1 MLEILTGLYYLFFY
15 VLLPLIAISA
25 IPVLGMMVIFND
37 IAEKNRADKK

>member
-1 MLEILTGLYYLFFY
+1 MLEILTGVYSLFFY
-15 VLLPLIAISA
+15 VLLPLLAISA